1 MITEHYTT
9 EEIVKMCRST
19 ELKILPIVTERKACA
34 LPSEYMLYGA
44 PVDGYSE
51 ALTALRDVC
60 DEISRRKRRGLVMPR
75 VIVSVDNVDA
85 LLLRSPDGEIAGLLD
100 IIDSRGR
107 DCGVELVA

>member
-1 MITEHYTT
+1 
-9 EEIVKMCRST
+9 MCRST

-44 PVDGYSE
+44 PVDRYSE
-51 ALTALRDVC
+51 ALTALR
-60 DEISRRKRRGLVMPR
+60 EISRRKRRGLVMPR

>member
-1 MITEHYTT
+1 
-9 EEIVKMCRST
+9 
-19 ELKILPIVTERKACA
+19 
-34 LPSEYMLYGA
+34 
-44 PVDGYSE
+44 
-51 ALTALRDVC
+51 
-60 DEISRRKRRGLVMPR
+60 MPR